1 MTHMHVCDRNSS
13 IALPLGWGNN
23 FHDLFVTIIETMNI
37 ILYISADY
45 ETVDKLITVQELV

>member
-1 MTHMHVCDRNSS
+1 MHVGDRNSS

-23 FHDLFVTIIETMNI
+23 FHDLFVIIMETMNI

-45 ETVDKLITVQELV
+45 ETVDKAVQELV